1 MNIIINSKKM
11 SMKISDEPTSLGRLD
26 FSELVSANSGGNN
39 SRDSSASTE
48 GVSAMKELKNR
59 KNNKHKKTTD
69 FLDYIKDKGIQ
80 FNLSYEDNE
89 ECKSPLKSEVKTKKK
104 IKPKKEKPTLRTNH
118 STAKLKLNLAAKPYI
133 YKQPV
138 NTTSNVNKT
147 FVPVTSAPYCIYPML
162 IKTQSG
168 STQPILT
175 YINSNITQSFTL
187 GQVVLPPQIEQQVMS
202 YQNNELYI
210 HYQYMRINNLL
221 SHNELKHKEENT
233 KEPQRPFFYLNHNEE
248 VETHKVL
255 NIIEYLFS
263 IENLNEDYNIR
274 RILNEEGYVS
284 VDDLVDKHPQMK
296 KFELTKE
303 KINDILSEHRMNEIT
318 ETVETFDGI
327 IIRNKNWNEK
337 QNEIDPIDKV
347 ISHTTAMITA
357 ISMNMKIKTINTG
370 IIYNMIKLYEQSANV
385 MNQRKNLLQSHM
397 MMS

>member
-89 ECKSPLKSEVKTKKK
+89 ECKSPFKSEVKTKKK

-118 STAKLKLNLAAKPYI
+118 STAKLKLNLSAKPYI

-147 FVPVTSAPYCIYPML
+147 FVPVTSAPYCIYSML

-221 SHNELKHKEENT
+221 SHNALKHKEQNT
-233 KEPQRPFFYLNHNEE
+233 KDPQRTFFYLNHNEE

>member
-80 FNLSYEDNE
+80 FNLSYEGNE
-89 ECKSPLKSEVKTKKK
+89 ECKSPFKSEVKTKKK
-104 IKPKKEKPTLRTNH
+104 IKTKKEKPTLRTNH

-187 GQVVLPPQIEQQVMS
+187 GQVVLPPQIEQQVIS

-210 HYQYMRINNLL
+210 HYQYKRINNLL

>member
-1 MNIIINSKKM
+1 
-11 SMKISDEPTSLGRLD
+11 MKISDEPISLDRLE
-26 FSELVSANSGGNN
+26 FSELVSVNIRGNN
-39 SRDSSASTE
+39 SRSSNASTE
-48 GVSAMKELKNR
+48 GTSTLKEIKNR

-80 FNLSYEDNE
+80 FNLRYEDNE
-89 ECKSPLKSEVKTKKK
+89 ECKSPFKSEVKTKKK

>member
-80 FNLSYEDNE
+80 FNLSYEGNE
-89 ECKSPLKSEVKTKKK
+89 ECKSPFKSEVKTKKK

-118 STAKLKLNLAAKPYI
+118 STAKLKLNLSAKPYI

-147 FVPVTSAPYCIYPML
+147 FVPVTSAPYCIYSML

-357 ISMNMKIKTINTG
+357 MSMNMKINTINTG

>member
-89 ECKSPLKSEVKTKKK
+89 ECKSPFKSEVKTKKK

-221 SHNELKHKEENT
+221 SHNE
-233 KEPQRPFFYLNHNEE
+233 
-248 VETHKVL
+248 
-255 NIIEYLFS
+255 
-263 IENLNEDYNIR
+263 
-274 RILNEEGYVS
+274 
-284 VDDLVDKHPQMK
+284 
-296 KFELTKE
+296 
-303 KINDILSEHRMNEIT
+303 
-318 ETVETFDGI
+318 
-327 IIRNKNWNEK
+327 
-337 QNEIDPIDKV
+337 
-347 ISHTTAMITA
+347 
-357 ISMNMKIKTINTG
+357 
-370 IIYNMIKLYEQSANV
+370 
-385 MNQRKNLLQSHM
+385 
-397 MMS
+397 